1 VTLTCYLP
9 GLPRGP
15 AAHRQRAPTNWPFPT
30 RPSSPPAAPGGSARG
45 LAVLLVA
52 ARRGMEA
59 QVRSRAVQL
68 GGVDLG
74 WHSGSRRGDAG
85 GGAASG
91 GAASAAPRAVLW
103 RLALRR
109 AVATL
114 RLAGTVALRPLAAV
128 CAVCALAFA
137 FPCSSRARRPA
148 GRLSGLCVALVA
160 AFELRRVLS
169 DPIHRLW
176 LGLDSSA
183 AWSGLVHG
191 RDARL
196 VSVLCRAGLLADRS
210 LSFSSPTSSRSQSCC
225 SRVAYSGHVA
235 HGDVSTLASAVLCR
249 RANISFLRVCF
260 PSAAFPSEAHGICLD
275 WAFPAL
281 GVSATAVVV
290 VLAGVGGDSSAGY
303 VRAAVRAM
311 TSRGWLAVVC
321 GPRGLGNT
329 PCVRDVRHLFDP
341 SDVRDVVR
349 ALELVDHLSGRSLP
363 LLLLGFSLGGI
374 TLCNVLGRCAGRL
387 PTRLCGALSVSGA
400 FRCDMLAWP
409 RYERVYQPIIVPEL
423 LLDLC
428 ERYHSQLVDLL
439 GDSGVDR
446 LLGSTTYTELWERLY
461 APLQQHKQERPE
473 RPRENS
479 GVSRGESLSWSELRS
494 GSFAAWK
501 SAQEGERYRQHIMV
515 PLLLLSAADDPLHP
529 PDSIGAPRGGAALD
543 SELVAYLITERG
555 GHVAW
560 PESLSS
566 PDFGFLTRLT
576 TAYFSSCLSTS
587 NSHQERDL

>member
-1 VTLTCYLP
+1 
-9 GLPRGP
+9 
-15 AAHRQRAPTNWPFPT
+15 
-30 RPSSPPAAPGGSARG
+30 
-45 LAVLLVA
+45 
-52 ARRGMEA
+52 MEA

-68 GGVDLG
+68 GGVNLG
-74 WHSGSRRGDAG
+74 WHGASGAGGWRGGAG
-85 GGAASG
+85 GGVGGVVGASG
-91 GAASAAPRAVLW
+91 DGRVIVGAAPRAVLW

-114 RLAGTVALRPLAAV
+114 RLAGIVALRPLAAV
-128 CAVCALAFA
+128 CAVCALALA
-137 FPCSSRARRPA
+137 LPRLSRARRPA
-148 GRLSGLCVALVA
+148 GRLSQSAALCVALGA

-191 RDARL
+191 RGARL
-196 VSVLCRAGLLADRS
+196 VSVLRRAGLLADRS
-210 LSFSSPTSSRSQSCC
+210 FSSPAPTSSLSRSCN
-225 SRVAYSGHVA
+225 SRVAYSEHVA

-249 RANISFLRVCF
+249 RADVSYLRVCF

-275 WAFPAL
+275 WSFPAL
-281 GVSATAVVV
+281 GATATAVVV

-311 TSRGWLAVVC
+311 TSRGWSAVVC

-329 PCVRDVRHLFDP
+329 PCVGDVRHLFDP
-341 SDVRDVVR
+341 RDVRDVVR
-349 ALELVDHLSGRSLP
+349 AIDLVDHLSGQSLP

-387 PTRLCGALSVSGA
+387 PARLCGALSVSGA

-428 ERYHSQLVDLL
+428 KRYHSQLVCLL
-439 GDSGVDR
+439 GASGVDS
-446 LLGSTTYTELWERLY
+446 LLRSTTYTELWERLY

-473 RPRENS
+473 HPREDS
-479 GVSRGESLSWSELRS
+479 GVSRGESFSWS
-494 GSFAAWK
+494 GDGGFAAWK

-515 PLLLLSAADDPLHP
+515 PLLLVSAADDPLHP
-529 PDSIGAPRGGAALD
+529 PGSIGAPRGGAALD

-576 TAYFSSCLSTS
+576 VAYFASCLEPQC
-587 NSHQERDL
+587 HEKRDL